1 MVNDAFE
8 NLFKAARRVQ
18 GKFESPDKIF
28 FLTMFSEEVK
38 NVFLQILQFLLKKAN
53 QLNYIEVCEMD

>member
-8 NLFKAARRVQ
+8 NLCKAARRVQ
-18 GKFESPDKIF
+18 GKFEIDKIF
-28 FLTMFSEEVK
+28 FLSMFSEEVK
-38 NVFLQILQFLLKKAN
+38 NVFLQILQFLLNKAN